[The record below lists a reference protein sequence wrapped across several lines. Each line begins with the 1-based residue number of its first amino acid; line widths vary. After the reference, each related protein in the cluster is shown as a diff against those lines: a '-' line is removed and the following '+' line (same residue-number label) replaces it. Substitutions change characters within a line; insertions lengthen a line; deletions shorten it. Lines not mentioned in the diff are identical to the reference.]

1 MTTSRDRRKIDVMS
15 QRRITVCVSPALVA
29 LLVTSAVA
37 SCMAGPAM
45 GADSQ
50 MACCMAGHSECGMGG
65 TAEQCCT
72 TDSQTH
78 QLIVA
83 KQEIARSLLMAFG
96 LMRAVHP
103 GVPMTVP
110 PRLLV
115 RAPSPDAPRTPSPPT
130 YLLTAVLLI

>member
-1 MTTSRDRRKIDVMS
+1 M
-15 QRRITVCVSPALVA
+15 TVCVSPVLVA

-45 GADSQ
+45 STDSQ

-83 KQEIARSLLMAFG
+83 KQELVRSPLMTVG
-96 LMRAVHP
+96 LMRAMHQ

-115 RAPSPDAPRTPSPPT
+115 RAPSPVAPRAPSPST
-130 YLLTAVLLI
+130 YLLTSVLLI